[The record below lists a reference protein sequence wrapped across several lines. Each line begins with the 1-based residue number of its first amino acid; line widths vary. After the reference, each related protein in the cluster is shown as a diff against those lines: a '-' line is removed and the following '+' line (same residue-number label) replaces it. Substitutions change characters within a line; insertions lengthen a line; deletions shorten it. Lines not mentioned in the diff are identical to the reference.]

1 MNIIVKLKGEISMRE
16 KREKVKE
23 IADLLEYKIR
33 SGAVS
38 PEGGDVIW
46 RIALKNPEKVD
57 AIVNI
62 LDMELPEAET
72 VAKVEKLV

>member
-1 MNIIVKLKGEISMRE
+1 MNSIVKLKGEVSMRE

-23 IADLLEYKIR
+23 IADLLEYNIR

>member
-1 MNIIVKLKGEISMRE
+1 MCGNDCYGQESMYMTNQMNGIKIV
-16 KREKVKE
+16 V
-23 IADLLEYKIR
+23 
-33 SGAVS
+33 
-38 PEGGDVIW
+38 GDIT
-46 RIALKNPEKVD
+46 RLKVD